1 LQSPQNITTAATT
14 KLGMIP
20 SPTPVYLQPKLT
32 DDARAGE
39 MPPAPTPTTVPKASA
54 TTVAPKT
61 VPPTAAMATT
71 PTTVAKR

>member
-20 SPTPVYLQPKLT
+20 SPTPVYLQPKMT
-32 DDARAGE
+32 DDSRAGE
-39 MPPAPTPTTVPKASA
+39 MPPAPTPKAVPKVTA

-61 VPPTAAMATT
+61 TPTTVAKATT
-71 PTTVAKR
+71 PTTVVKR